1 MIALFISL
9 KKIVHL
15 IPIEYQKNKK
25 KLNKEYKMSYRKPEY
40 QKIDNEKSTALIT
53 PNVLIIAIAVV
64 LLIPGD
70 TRR

>member
-1 MIALFISL
+1 
-9 KKIVHL
+9 
-15 IPIEYQKNKK
+15 
-25 KLNKEYKMSYRKPEY
+25 MSYRKPEY